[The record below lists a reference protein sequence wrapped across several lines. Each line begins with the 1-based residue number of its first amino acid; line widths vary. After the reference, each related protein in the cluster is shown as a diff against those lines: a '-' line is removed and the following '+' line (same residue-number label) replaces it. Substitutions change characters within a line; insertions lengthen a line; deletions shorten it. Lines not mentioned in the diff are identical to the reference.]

1 MKNKLVKGI
10 DLLDE
15 IEGTDAPAVKGS
27 RVKYCARMYLRKGD
41 EVSFDSEMISNYPEH
56 LTMKVIEGTELVE
69 HTLEIGKRHAI
80 AGIEKALVGMKK
92 NGYREIL
99 VSPHLAYREKGIPG
113 MIPEN
118 AMLRIKLW
126 VQDVRSA
133 T

>member
-1 MKNKLVKGI
+1 
-10 DLLDE
+10 
-15 IEGTDAPAVKGS
+15 
-27 RVKYCARMYLRKGD
+27 MYLRKGD
-41 EVSFDSEMISNYPEH
+41 EVTFDSEMISNYPEH
-56 LTMKVIEGTELVE
+56 LTIKVIEGTELVE

-113 MIPEN
+113 RIPEN
-118 AMLRIKLW
+118 AVLRIKLW